1 MCRNTSTE
9 VRCQSGKSENFE
21 IKVGVHQGSALSPL
35 LFAVVMDCLTEEV
48 RRPSPWDIMC
58 ADDVVI
64 CTNDR
69 ETCEEKLEQWTR
81 DLERR
86 CMKVSI
92 TKTEY
97 LNTGNGTQRVGSI
110 SLGGERV
117 QRAVE
122 FKYLGSTVQE
132 DGGSEAEVSKRIQA
146 GWNSWK
152 KVTEVLCDRRVSAK
166 VKGGIHRTI
175 VRPAIMYGLEAI
187 ALTKAQERRLEV
199 AEMRMLRWS

>member
-1 MCRNTSTE
+1 
-9 VRCQSGKSENFE
+9 
-21 IKVGVHQGSALSPL
+21 
-35 LFAVVMDCLTEEV
+35 
-48 RRPSPWDIMC
+48 
-58 ADDVVI
+58 
-64 CTNDR
+64 
-69 ETCEEKLEQWTR
+69 
-81 DLERR
+81 
-86 CMKVSI
+86 MKVSR

-97 LNTGNGTQRVGSI
+97 LNTGNGTHRVGSI

-152 KVTEVLCDRRVSAK
+152 KVTGVLCVRRVSAK

-175 VRPAIMYGLEAI
+175 VGSSGNAN
-187 ALTKAQERRLEV
+187 
-199 AEMRMLRWS
+199 AEMVVRPDTKRESKERVYQGKVKSIKAAR

>member
-1 MCRNTSTE
+1 MREPLKNDIISDKE
-9 VRCQSGKSENFE
+9 L
-21 IKVGVHQGSALSPL
+21 GSNNNLCK
-35 LFAVVMDCLTEEV
+35 FVMDCLTEEV
-48 RRPSPWDIMC
+48 RRSSPWDIMY

-81 DLERR
+81 ALERR
-86 CMKVSI
+86 GMKVSR

-97 LNTGNGTQRVGSI
+97 LNAGNGTQRGGSI

-117 QRAVE
+117 QRVAK

-146 GWNSWK
+146 GWNSWR
-152 KVTEVLCDRRVSAK
+152 KVTAVLCDRRVRAK
-166 VKGGIHRTI
+166 VKGGD
-175 VRPAIMYGLEAI
+175 
-187 ALTKAQERRLEV
+187 
-199 AEMRMLRWS
+199 S